1 MLQLGLRL
9 HDAEQLPIEEQLPIV
24 REKGYTCVHLALS
37 KSMKEYPCGPSALT
51 PGYAH
56 YLKHLFEQNQMDVA
70 VLGNY
75 LNLAHPDPEV
85 IRVSLEK
92 YYAHIRFASLL
103 GCGMVGTETGAPN
116 PEYKYC
122 PECRTDAALSAFIR
136 NINPVVRCAERF
148 GVILAW
154 SRWPGTLYGI
164 PGAPAPCWMKS
175 VPPTFRFCS
184 TR

>member
-24 REKGYTCVHLALS
+24 RKKGYTCVHLALS

-56 YLKHLFEQNQMDVA
+56 YLKHLFEKNQMDVA

-92 YYAHIRFASLL
+92 YYAHIRFALFW
-103 GCGMVGTETGAPN
+103 
-116 PEYKYC
+116 KH
-122 PECRTDAALSAFIR
+122 
-136 NINPVVRCAERF
+136 RC
-148 GVILAW
+148 
-154 SRWPGTLYGI
+154 
-164 PGAPAPCWMKS
+164 
-175 VPPTFRFCS
+175 
-184 TR
+184 